1 MPAARVTFLALFVL
15 LFAAAWSNDT
25 GLQAAPAPAPILRHE
40 GPSAEPN
47 EARPRMADGHWKTSH
62 SAVLP
67 RKIHRPA

>member
-1 MPAARVTFLALFVL
+1 MPAARATFLALFVL

-25 GLQAAPAPAPILRHE
+25 GLQAAPTPSPIRRAS
-40 GPSAEPN
+40 PTTEPN

-67 RKIHRPA
+67 CQTSHPA